1 MVMLHNLQRLVFI
14 VILSCLCVCVC
25 VRPLSCP
32 ITASASGCPRC
43 PPYPTLSLLSQGAIR
58 TNLSLHKCFVRVED
72 EFGSYWT
79 VDDGEFKRGRHVQ
92 RGRPRKYAADEN
104 VDELLVQ

>member
-1 MVMLHNLQRLVFI
+1 MVMLRNLQRLVFI
-14 VILSCLCVCVC
+14 VLLSVLSVSVLCPVHHGICIWLP
-25 VRPLSCP
+25 PLAP
-32 ITASASGCPRC
+32 H
-43 PPYPTLSLLSQGAIR
+43 PTLSLLSQGAIR

-104 VDELLVQ
+104 FDELLVQ